1 VITALHTPSIPRKK
15 LNTKSQYLA
24 LSVKFKGLGKAED
37 VTMNYTTPVLN
48 NSNQVEQASLV
59 GTNRKVRI
67 VPIAMALGGFIAISF
82 VLCVLFDLWF
92 PQFAM
97 YPAWALLLPGFTWIS
112 WGSFFIG
119 LAESFAYGW
128 YIALLFIP
136 LYNFM
141 NSRGKTAS

>member
-1 VITALHTPSIPRKK
+1 
-15 LNTKSQYLA
+15 
-24 LSVKFKGLGKAED
+24 
-37 VTMNYTTPVLN
+37 MNYTTPV
-48 NSNQVEQASLV
+48 SNKSSQTEQVLSVRAK
-59 GTNRKVRI
+59 RKVRI

-128 YIALLFIP
+128 YIALLVIP
-136 LYNFM
+136 LYN
-141 NSRGKTAS
+141 RCEPGKLCCPHQIHPWSKRKSNVFI